1 MGVVEEKRAWRK
13 RTEVYWVLSELG
25 NGPVYSFSPG
35 KLRASGASNH
45 FSSACSAPEET
56 FRKRTTTCPLIYA
69 HATSASTSKGTLT
82 SGSINFRRDVA
93 PLGNASRNISAMPPS
108 LTLVLEAF
116 NSLLAWKMLTGIF
129 TGWRKY
135 RRRSRTM
142 KFKAAL
148 KQRDAF
154 KALMGFCRTK
164 FAPIPNACCVVVFL
178 PLRMAKLTELLLL
191 GVARK
196 PSNSAKPPRRSSQ

>member
-1 MGVVEEKRAWRK
+1 MRHPVRQDSKLNPLWRVGGMGRGETRPRE
-13 RTEVYWVLSELG
+13 RTEVYRVLSELG
-25 NGPVYSFSPG
+25 MLNYSFSPG
-35 KLRASGASNH
+35 KLLAICASSH
-45 FSSACSAPEET
+45 FSSACCALGET
-56 FRKRTTTCPLIYA
+56 FRKRNPTCPLISA
-69 HATSASTSKGTLT
+69 QATSASTSKGTLT
-82 SGSINFRRDVA
+82 SGNINFRRGVA

-116 NSLLAWKMLTGIF
+116 NSLLAWKMLTSIF

-142 KFKAAL
+142 KFNAAL

-164 FAPIPNACCVVVFL
+164 FAPMPNAC
-178 PLRMAKLTELLLL
+178 
-191 GVARK
+191 
-196 PSNSAKPPRRSSQ
+196 